1 LTGLS
6 LIPKLSSLQKTDA
19 WQTLRYASKE
29 CMTAPRMSQ
38 VIVASAFTKLPNDAD
53 KRLVIDTLVKSLATT
68 GNISPA
74 HVVEIAVGAMNRES
88 IGSTGIGHGIAIPH
102 CRTNLV
108 NDIVCAYGTSD
119 AGIDFDS
126 LDGEP
131 VHSIFLLLTPPD
143 QKEKHL
149 QLMKSFASQIRKE
162 HFCEFL
168 HQVTT
173 AQGLIELLAEFE
185 AR

>member
-1 LTGLS
+1 
-6 LIPKLSSLQKTDA
+6 
-19 WQTLRYASKE
+19 
-29 CMTAPRMSQ
+29 MTVPRMSQ
-38 VIVASAFTKLPNDAD
+38 VIVVKAFTNLPIDAD
-53 KRLVIDTLVKSLATT
+53 KRVVISALVGSLAAARK
-68 GNISPA
+68 ISA
-74 HVVEIAVGAMNRES
+74 EHVETIVEGAMNREA

-108 NDIVCAYGTSD
+108 KDIVCAYGTSEG
-119 AGIDFDS
+119 GIDFDS

-143 QKEKHL
+143 QKEQHL

-168 HQVTT
+168 HQVRT
-173 AQGLIELLAEFE
+173 AQGLVDLLTEFE

>member
-1 LTGLS
+1 
-6 LIPKLSSLQKTDA
+6 
-19 WQTLRYASKE
+19 
-29 CMTAPRMSQ
+29 MSQ
-38 VIVASAFTKLPNDAD
+38 VIVVKAFTNLPIDAD
-53 KRLVIDTLVKSLATT
+53 KRVVITALVGSLAASRKI
-68 GNISPA
+68 NPD
-74 HVVEIAVGAMNRES
+74 HVDTIVEGAMNREA

-108 NDIVCAYGTSD
+108 KDIVCAYGTSEG
-119 AGIDFDS
+119 GIDFDS

-143 QKEKHL
+143 QKEQHL

-168 HQVTT
+168 HQVKT
-173 AQGLIELLAEFE
+173 AQGLVDLLTEFE

>member
-1 LTGLS
+1 
-6 LIPKLSSLQKTDA
+6 
-19 WQTLRYASKE
+19 
-29 CMTAPRMSQ
+29 MTVPRMSQ
-38 VIVASAFTKLPNDAD
+38 VIVSKAFTNLPIDAD
-53 KRLVIDTLVKSLATT
+53 KRMVISALVGALSGARKINPEHADA
-68 GNISPA
+68 I
-74 HVVEIAVGAMNRES
+74 VEGAMNREA

-108 NDIVCAYGTSD
+108 KDIVCAYGTSEG
-119 AGIDFDS
+119 GIDFDS

-143 QKEKHL
+143 QKEQHL

-168 HQVTT
+168 HQVKA
-173 AQGLIELLAEFE
+173 AQGLVDLLTEFE

>member
-1 LTGLS
+1 
-6 LIPKLSSLQKTDA
+6 
-19 WQTLRYASKE
+19 
-29 CMTAPRMSQ
+29 MTALRMSQ
-38 VIVASAFTKLPNDAD
+38 VIVPKAFIALPDDAD
-53 KRLVIDTLVKSLATT
+53 KRIVISTLVKSLAATRK
-68 GNISPA
+68 IA
-74 HVVEIAVGAMNRES
+74 AEHVEQIVEGAMTREA

-102 CRTNLV
+102 CRTPLV
-108 NDIVCAYGTSD
+108 KEIVCAFGASE

-131 VHSIFLLLTPPD
+131 VHSVFLLLTPPD
-143 QKEKHL
+143 QKEQHL

-168 HQVTT
+168 QEVKG
-173 AQGLIELLAEFE
+173 APALVELLAEFE